1 MSDWTRVVVGV
12 DGSDYSKSA
21 LRWAADEARAHG
33 AELTAVSVWAP
44 HTTRFGTG
52 WDPELDPEL
61 QVRAFLQAS
70 VDEVLGPDPGLVVHQ
85 IVHPGNASKVLIDLS
100 DGADLLVIAGRG
112 EGGFVGMLL
121 GSVSQHV
128 ASHAKCPV
136 VVVR

>member
-21 LRWAADEARAHG
+21 LRWAAEEARTHG
-33 AELTAVSVWAP
+33 AELTVVSVWAP

-52 WDPELDPEL
+52 WDPDLDPEV
-61 QVRAFLQAS
+61 QVRALLQAS
-70 VDEVLGPDPGLVVHQ
+70 VDEALGRDPGLVVHQ
-85 IVHPGNASKVLIDLS
+85 EVRPGNASKVLIDLS
-100 DGADLLVIAGRG
+100 HGADVLVIGGRG
-112 EGGFVGMLL
+112 QGGFIGMLL

-128 ASHAKCPV
+128 ATHATCTV